1 MAWDI
6 TEGPLFTIEI
16 TDGWIEHS
24 LPMLTIWMVVD
35 EPYITIYW
43 ADSQKGRTGVT
54 RSTGALDYNDITFGY
69 VTPSSA
75 SEVELEITNMIEAA
89 FGGSGGTEWG
99 DITGTL
105 SDQTD
110 LQAALDAKLTD
121 SDAAVG
127 ARINASAA
135 ATPNDT
141 DFVATAESGGSLKKI
156 TWTNVKAFLKTYFD
170 TIYQAILVSGTNIKT
185 VNNITLLGA
194 GNLSTPQ
201 SAAVLYTSNNPATG
215 ATRYF
220 GNKPGA
226 PSATG
231 GQNKI
236 YLRRAV
242 TIIGAEIYAYATA
255 TAGSNENISFYVRV
269 NDTTDTLIQT
279 VGVAAAERIFTN
291 HSLSINLGVGD
302 YFEIKRVNPTW
313 GTPPTAE
320 IAGGYILYQL
330 Q

>member
-1 MAWDI
+1 MTFDI
-6 TEGPLFTIEI
+6 TDYSYTEIYI
-16 TDGWIEHS
+16 TDGWREWYI
-24 LPMLTIWMVVD
+24 PKFRLTWLVD

-43 ADSQKGRTGVT
+43 TDTEKGRSGVT
-54 RSTGALDYNDITFGY
+54 RTLEMDYQDVTFGY
-69 VTPSSA
+69 ISPSSA
-75 SEVELEITNMIEAA
+75 SEIGLQLQQYIDSAWDDIT
-89 FGGSGGTEWG
+89 GGASWG
-99 DITGTL
+99 SITGTL

-110 LQAALDAKLTD
+110 LQAALDAKQD
-121 SDAAVG
+121 D
-127 ARINASAA
+127 
-135 ATPNDT
+135 
-141 DFVATAESGGSLKKI
+141 
-156 TWTNVKAFLKTYFD
+156 
-170 TIYQAILVSGTNIKT
+170 LVSGTNIKT
-185 VNNITLLGA
+185 VNNTTLLGA

-201 SAAVLYTSNNPATG
+201 STAVLYTSNNPASG
-215 ATRYF
+215 GTRYF

-242 TIIGAEIYAYATA
+242 TITGAEIYAYATA
-255 TAGSNENISFYVRV
+255 TAGSNENISFYIRV

-291 HSLSINLGVGD
+291 HGLSINLGTGD
-302 YFEIKRVNPTW
+302 YFEIKRVNPSW